1 MALPE
6 HTKGEESFPVR
17 DTWCQMQGVELKHQA
32 LGNRLSGGAAV
43 ADRLCLECF
52 EAVLDRRGSLIRPTQ
67 PTRGTSI
74 FYRYSARSFWLP
86 INAGRCLR
94 TAAVRQM
101 LLEYKQGRLCADYQR
116 KHQRPPIS
124 QGFNHW
130 LS

>member
-74 FYRYSARSFWLP
+74 FLSLLSSAFLAS
-86 INAGRCLR
+86 
-94 TAAVRQM
+94 
-101 LLEYKQGRLCADYQR
+101 YQR
-116 KHQRPPIS
+116 RSMFANSCRPS
-124 QGFNHW
+124 NAARV
-130 LS
+130 